1 MKTFGGLT
9 RLKYGALAG
18 LAGWLAGWLACI
30 PFEVA
35 IAWRYVDAH
44 AQRMPGSLAEGLVVW
59 AAFSLFMALVGFV
72 PLFLPLVLVLP
83 PRWIVRW
90 RWILIP
96 GSVLLA
102 CLAINYRMGLMTFHH
117 FRHPQ
122 AIMAFFFTSPN
133 IFVLTFAP
141 VVVWVYSR
149 LARRRLASGARE
161 L

>member
-1 MKTFGGLT
+1 MKTFGWLT
-9 RLKYGALAG
+9 RLKYGLLAG
-18 LAGWLAGWLACI
+18 LAGWLAGWLVCI
-30 PFEVA
+30 PFEAA

-44 AQRMPGSLAEGLVVW
+44 ARRLPGSLAEGLVVW

-72 PLFLPLVLVLP
+72 PLFLPLVMLIP
-83 PRWIVRW
+83 PRWIARR

-96 GSVLLA
+96 AAGLLA
-102 CLAINYRMGLMTFHH
+102 FVAINYRMGLMTFHH

-122 AIMAFFFTSPN
+122 AIRAFFFTAPN
-133 IFVLTFAP
+133 IFVLTFTP
-141 VVVWVYSR
+141 VAVWAYSR